1 MLTSVHATLLE
12 FSPKALTP
20 LWSTLPDKLSLSL
33 FLFLSISTYLGTG
46 EGARALDAVRCGDDA
61 REGDWFCE
69 IFGDSGVAS
78 CSLALW
84 RAWRGSERERE
95 RERARARERAR
106 ESERATASERER
118 ERERK
123 RGATHADHQRAD
135 GLGRPDLWPLVTSGH
150 ATVTRKPPGTCSRMQ
165 SPGGQSL
172 TQ

>member
-1 MLTSVHATLLE
+1 M
-12 FSPKALTP
+12 
-20 LWSTLPDKLSLSL
+20 
-33 FLFLSISTYLGTG
+33 
-46 EGARALDAVRCGDDA
+46 DAVRCGDDA

-106 ESERATASERER
+106 ESERQRARER

-123 RGATHADHQRAD
+123 KEEQR
-135 GLGRPDLWPLVTSGH
+135 
-150 ATVTRKPPGTCSRMQ
+150 TRTISELMV
-165 SPGGQSL
+165 
-172 TQ
+172 